1 MARMASRALAPL
13 SSIANAVLR
22 TGDGTEVIAS
32 SLWKSQPLAILVL
45 RRPGCVLCRDEA
57 QRLWKLKPE
66 FDKLGVGLVCV
77 VHEWIPREVN
87 AFASG
92 FWPGPIYH
100 DCGKAFYSALNGGK
114 PLRGSI
120 WGLLFPWSAV
130 WQRIRAAS
138 RNVHEHNI
146 VGDGFTMGG
155 AMVVR
160 RGGGPAAAAEGD
172 GSGNETVAWMH
183 LETDIGKVADPEAM
197 LAAAR
202 EAAAAVAAAA
212 AAPAS
217 FRPLSGPQ

>member
-1 MARMASRALAPL
+1 MANRALAPL
-13 SSIANAVLR
+13 PSIANAVLR
-22 TGDGTEVIAS
+22 TGDGKEVVAS
-32 SLWKSQPLAILVL
+32 TLWQSQPLAVLIL

-66 FDKLGVGLVCV
+66 FDKLGVGLVCT

-87 AFASG
+87 AFAAG

-100 DCGKAFYSALNGGK
+100 DYEKAFYSALNGGR

-138 RNVHEHNI
+138 RNVSEHNL
-146 VGDGFTMGG
+146 VGDGLTMGG
-155 AMVVR
+155 AMVLR
-160 RGGGPAAAAEGD
+160 RGGG
-172 GSGNETVAWMH
+172 SGGGNDTVAWMH
-183 LETDIGKVADPEAM
+183 LENEIGKVADPEAV

-202 EAAAAVAAAA
+202 EAAAA
-212 AAPAS
+212 APAS
-217 FRPLSGPQ
+217 LPPFSSSP

>member
-22 TGDGTEVIAS
+22 TGDGAEVIAR
-32 SLWKSQPLAILVL
+32 SLWQSQPLAILVL

-66 FDKLGVGLVCV
+66 FDRLGVGLVCV

-100 DCGKAFYSALNGGK
+100 DHEKAFYSALNEGK

-120 WGLLFPWSAV
+120 WGLFLPWSAV

-138 RNVHEHNI
+138 RNVPDHNI

-160 RGGGPAAAAEGD
+160 RGGGP

-183 LETDIGKVADPEAM
+183 LESEIGKVADPEAV
-197 LAAAR
+197 LAAAK
-202 EAAAAVAAAA
+202 EAAAA
-212 AAPAS
+212 AAPDS
-217 FRPLSGPQ
+217 SRPLSGPQ